1 MKTLDG
7 AERMNPKRTELAE
20 MSTQPPY
27 FLESVDR
34 AMKVLESFT
43 GERPELRLTDLSESL
58 GMPKPQVMRIASTLE
73 HGGFLERDPETK
85 RYRLGIRLLTLGMLV
100 QRNLSLRDVA
110 DPFVRQLADA
120 TRETVGLF
128 VPDRQGP
135 VCVDVRESP
144 LALRVFAAPGRR
156 MPWNAGASGKVIL
169 AFLPIEERERILETA
184 NFRKYTEHTITDS
197 AQLRGVLDQIR
208 RDGYHLGVSDLNDGA
223 LGIGAP
229 IFDHH
234 GRIAGAVSLSAPS
247 RRAEQSERPRL
258 IELVQSCSAEISRQ
272 LGYSGRS
279 ATNEAMLPLIES

>member
-1 MKTLDG
+1 
-7 AERMNPKRTELAE
+7 
-20 MSTQPPY
+20 
-27 FLESVDR
+27 
-34 AMKVLESFT
+34 MKVLESFT
-43 GERPELRLTDLSESL
+43 GDRSELRLTDLSELL

-73 HGGFLERDPETK
+73 QGGFLERDPETK

-100 QRNLSLRDVA
+100 QRNLSLREVA
-110 DPFVRQLADA
+110 EPFVRQLADA
-120 TRETVGLF
+120 THETIGLF

-169 AFLPIEERERILETA
+169 AFLPAEERERILDTST
-184 NFRKYTEHTITDS
+184 FRQYTDRTITDPT
-197 AQLRGVLDQIR
+197 QLREVLDQIQ

-247 RRAEQSERPRL
+247 RRAEQSEWPRL
-258 IELVQSCSAEISRQ
+258 IDLVQSCCVEISRQ
-272 LGYSGRS
+272 LGYPGTIASNVI
-279 ATNEAMLPLIES
+279 TLPNGTS